1 MASTDTIVIPQEP
14 LPAGHNTLAAARLIV
29 GLVQGIALYLIYL
42 AVDNHA
48 WPSTNSYWMA
58 PLLMVFV
65 FVPLLFIQAVGNL
78 RARALLIWIV
88 TAAAILALLGWLDI
102 WRQWDS
108 SGVKP
113 PSGDGDLTFALVG
126 FTIVGLF
133 IAQSLIIAA
142 DTERKFVASYGAYF
156 EAAWKLEIQLL
167 LSAVFVG
174 VFWGVLWLGAVLF
187 NLINLHFIE
196 TLIEKPWFA
205 IPASTLATA
214 AALHATD
221 VRARLVAGIRTV
233 AHTLLSWLLPLM
245 VLIAVGF
252 TLSLPFTGLQ
262 PLWATK
268 SAAGLL
274 LTAAGVL
281 VILINAAFQD
291 GAPEHNRAAIMRWS
305 EFAAALVL
313 VPFVLIAAY
322 ALWLRVDQYGWTV
335 ERVATAAT
343 IIVALTYAFGYA
355 VAALLSLRGGVW
367 MALLA
372 RVNIAAA
379 FLVLAILLALF
390 TPVGDPARLSVN
402 SQVARLKAGAVT
414 VAHFDFN
421 YLQASGG
428 RYGRQALT
436 EITTAD
442 FGKDTAKARD
452 LARQALTGT
461 YVTPAPPA
469 KADLAKT
476 ITVYPKGSALPASFL
491 AQDWSHTEEVVV
503 PCLTQATAKCDAFLA
518 DVYGDSRGEVVLT
531 EGDIS
536 YVAATIYAQQADGRW
551 KSIGTFSGSCPGMV
565 EALRAGKMQ
574 VVAPE
579 FRDVTIDGVR
589 LRPSANYSLYSGCNR
604 QFN

>member
-1 MASTDTIVIPQEP
+1 MTSTGTGVTPDEP
-14 LPAGHNTLAAARLIV
+14 PAADHNALGGARLIV
-29 GLVQGIALYLIYL
+29 GFVQGVALYLIYL
-42 AVDNHA
+42 AVDHHV
-48 WPSTNSYWMA
+48 WPSTNAYWMA

-65 FVPLLFIQAVGNL
+65 FVPLLFIQAVGTMRPL
-78 RARALLIWIV
+78 TLGLWAIA
-88 TAAAILALLGWLDI
+88 AAAILALLGWFDI

-108 SGVKP
+108 TGATA
-113 PSGDGDLTFALVG
+113 PSGNGDMTFTLVA

-133 IAQSLIIAA
+133 IAQSLITAA
-142 DTERKFVASYGAYF
+142 DAERKYVARYSAYF
-156 EAAWKLEIQLL
+156 EVAWKLEIQLL

-174 VFWGVLWLGAVLF
+174 VFWGVLWLGAFLF

-196 TLIEKPWFA
+196 DLIEKPWFA
-205 IPASTLATA
+205 IPASTLAVA

-221 VRARLVAGIRTV
+221 VRSRLIAGVRTV

-291 GAPEHNRAAIMRWS
+291 GDPEHNRAPVMRWS

-322 ALWLRVDQYGWTV
+322 ALWLRVDQYGWTTD
-335 ERVATAAT
+335 RVLTAAT
-343 IIVALTYAFGYA
+343 TLVALAYALGYA
-355 VAALLSLRGGVW
+355 AAALLSLGGGVW

-372 RVNIAAA
+372 RVNVAAA
-379 FLVLAILLALF
+379 FLVLGILLGLF
-390 TPVGDPARLSVN
+390 TPIADPARLSVS
-402 SQVARLKAGAVT
+402 SQVARLRSGAVSPS
-414 VAHFDFN
+414 HFDFN
-421 YLQASGG
+421 YLQAEGG
-428 RYGRQALT
+428 RYGRQALA
-436 EITTAD
+436 ELATAD
-442 FGKDTAKARD
+442 FGKDTAKVRD
-452 LARQALTGT
+452 LIKQALTGT
-461 YVTPAPPA
+461 YVSPPSPA

-476 ITVYPKGSALPASFL
+476 ITVYPRGSALPASFMT
-491 AQDWSHTEEVVV
+491 QDWSHSEDVVV
-503 PCLTQATAKCDAFLA
+503 SCLTQATAKCDAFLA
-518 DVYGDSRGEVVLT
+518 DIFGDRGDEVILTDGDVAYLSATVYARRP
-531 EGDIS
+531 
-536 YVAATIYAQQADGRW
+536 DGKWR
-551 KSIGTFSGSCPGMV
+551 SIGTFNSSCPGMV

-579 FRDVTIDGVR
+579 FRDVAINGVR
-589 LRPSANYSLYSGCNR
+589 LRPSASYSLYSGCNP
-604 QFN
+604 